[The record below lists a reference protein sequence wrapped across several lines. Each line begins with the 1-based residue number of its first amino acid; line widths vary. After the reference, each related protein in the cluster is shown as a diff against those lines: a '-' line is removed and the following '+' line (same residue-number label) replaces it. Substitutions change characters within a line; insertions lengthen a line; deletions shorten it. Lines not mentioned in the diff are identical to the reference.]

1 MVLLS
6 VRKGFSLIPFVES
19 SAQNGNPRTGIFLQ
33 NNNVREQMSSFD
45 YDIVNPSI
53 GCEKDSGANI
63 KLRL

>member
-1 MVLLS
+1 MLLS
-6 VRKGFSLIPFVES
+6 LRKGFSLIPFVGS
-19 SAQNGNPRTGIFLQ
+19 SAQNGNHRTGIFFLQ